1 MIKVLFFF
9 LLLST
14 LFGSQ
19 SLQKQMPIIRWGQN
33 SYQLTLI
40 VSIPLI
46 EKEEVKFN
54 ENNIYLSAISKHG
67 EEYELNLNLLREI
80 IPEKCSYALSELG
93 LKLKVYKKAK
103 EPCWI
108 RLTKEQHKNNFLIK
122 DKKLS
127 DANDC
132 EEAKD
137 TWLENY
143 KLYIRKNNPQ
153 NNEKPTKKNDIVQNI
168 IENLKNVHPNFSL
181 HEF

>member
-1 MIKVLFFF
+1 MIEVFFF
-9 LLLST
+9 FILLSI

-19 SLQKQMPIIRWGQN
+19 SLQKEIPTIRWGQN

-46 EKEEVKFN
+46 EKEDIKFN
-54 ENNIYLSAISKHG
+54 ENNIYISVTSKQG
-67 EEYELNLNLLREI
+67 EEHELNLNLLRSI
-80 IPEKCSYALSELG
+80 IPEKCSYTLSEIG
-93 LKLKVYKKAK
+93 LKLKVYKKEK
-103 EPCWI
+103 EPCWK
-108 RLTKEQHKNNFLIK
+108 RLTKDHDKSNLLIK

-137 TWLENY
+137 AWLGSY
-143 KLYIRKNNPQ
+143 KLHTRKNNPQ
-153 NNEKPTKKNDIVQNI
+153 KIHEPTKKNDIVQNI
-168 IENLKNVHPNFSL
+168 IENLKNVHPDFSL